1 MQQTINPFEQ
11 ILDEEAYE
19 LLTKCDRKLGV
30 AVLSLALKKFS
41 ENKEFLYFLK
51 PENRDKFDGLVD
63 EEVKGVNDDISMNPT
78 VPGTQTVPDNQSNS
92 SASNA
97 SSASS
102 TPSPSSIAVAW

>member
-78 VPGTQTVPDNQSNS
+78 VPGTQTPTQTVPDNQS
-92 SASNA
+92 A
-97 SSASS
+97 SSTSN